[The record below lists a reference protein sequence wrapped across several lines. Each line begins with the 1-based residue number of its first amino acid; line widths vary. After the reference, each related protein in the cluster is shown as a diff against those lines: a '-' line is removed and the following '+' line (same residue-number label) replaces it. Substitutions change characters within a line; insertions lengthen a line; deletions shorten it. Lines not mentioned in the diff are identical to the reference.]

1 MKASEKGL
9 ALIRSFEGLRLNAYR
24 CVAGVA
30 SVGYGTTKGVKMG
43 DSVTKSEAEAMLCDD
58 VQRFVDHIEA
68 LVKVPLNQNH
78 IDALAAL
85 VYNIGPS
92 AFAASTMLKYINA
105 GLYAEAALQ
114 FLRWNKVRK
123 DGQLTPSAGLTRRRV
138 AERALFES
146 QP

>member
-78 IDALAAL
+78 IDALASF
-85 VYNIGPS
+85 VYNVGPT
-92 AFAASTMLKYINA
+92 AFAASTMLKYLNA
-105 GLYAEAALQ
+105 GLYMEAAGQ
-114 FLRWNKVRK
+114 FLRWNKANGNPV
-123 DGQLTPSAGLTRRRV
+123 AGLTRRRV